1 MSRSAKFGLA
11 LFVAAAVCLLLGWR
25 TEARGQQRPAR
36 EEASFAPKKP
46 GAYVP
51 PHRPR
56 TRLADLKAKN
66 HNAADWSEVVV
77 DDDHLHAQWVSAAPG
92 TKVAPRFHP
101 DTRAW
106 WVVMDGEIRFD
117 IEGQQPFVARK
128 GSMVQAP
135 MQTIYSMEVVGNK
148 PALRLEVGIAR
159 AKTLY
164 PRGSPLPSLP
174 GVEFIPVVLGRKPAP
189 YVEPNRP
196 HMNLYDLADDPKY
209 RGSRFVHDD
218 RGVANIIYG
227 REKDLPPL
235 DPADR
240 GHWHPECAEFW
251 LVMMG
256 QIRYPIE
263 GQGVIIAE
271 ESDVVYVPIATW
283 HAPRFHGEGYSCR
296 LAMNGYP
303 SIAHLRDPRKTNPP
317 H

>member
-1 MSRSAKFGLA
+1 MLA
-11 LFVAAAVCLLLGWR
+11 LAALLWLAWPRR
-25 TEARGQQRPAR
+25 TAGQQRSAQPRRA
-36 EEASFAPKKP
+36 EEEISFAAKP
-46 GAYVP
+46 VKLSPYTP
-51 PHRPR
+51 PHKPR
-56 TRLADLKAKN
+56 TRLADLKAK
-66 HNAADWSEVVV
+66 HKNAANWSEVAV
-77 DDDHLHAQWVSAAPG
+77 DDDHFHAEWISAAPG

-106 WVVMDGEIRFD
+106 WIVMEGEIRFD

-135 MQTIYSMEVVGNK
+135 MQTIYSMEMAGNQ
-148 PALRLEVGIAR
+148 PAVRLEVSIAK

-164 PRGSPLPSLP
+164 PKGSPLPELS
-174 GVEFIPVVLGRKPAP
+174 GVEFIPVVLGRKPQP
-189 YVEPNRP
+189 YGYQNKP
-196 HMNLYDLADDPKY
+196 HINLYELGADPNY

-235 DPADR
+235 NPNDR

-251 LVMMG
+251 LVMLG
-256 QIRYPIE
+256 KIRYPIE

-271 ESDVVYVPIATW
+271 EGDVVYVPIATW
-283 HAPRFHGEGYSCR
+283 HAPRFYGAGYSCR

-303 SIAHLRDPRKTNPP
+303 NIAHLRDPKVLDP